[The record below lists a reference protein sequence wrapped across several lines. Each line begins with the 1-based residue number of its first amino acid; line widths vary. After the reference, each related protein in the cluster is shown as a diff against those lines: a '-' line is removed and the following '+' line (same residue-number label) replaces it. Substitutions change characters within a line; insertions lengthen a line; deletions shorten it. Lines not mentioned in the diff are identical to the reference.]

1 MVRSKEHGA
10 QALEIGEEQQ
20 KTNSHWIDGFMSK
33 KVTCL
38 ALAALLLAVCVPAE
52 AQQSAR
58 VRWIGCLDYGS
69 PDSDR
74 LRLWEAFRE
83 RLRDLGYMEGHNVAF
98 VSRWAHGKTERLPDL
113 AAEVVRLKVE
123 AIVVGGTPATQA
135 AKHATATIPIVMA
148 SVADPVGSGLVES
161 LARPAGNITGLS
173 FAFGEKFSGKWVELL
188 KEAVPK
194 VSRMAVLGNPT
205 SAIYGNYLR
214 EMMVAAQAL
223 GVQLQALE
231 VRDLPEIE
239 RALSTIGDARVGA
252 LIVTGDPLF
261 FVHRTRIAELAGRS
275 KLPTMFAYGEFAGGL
290 MSYGPSFTDSFRR
303 AATYVDK
310 ILKGAKPA
318 DLPVEQPTKF
328 ELVIN
333 LKTAKQIGVTIPPN
347 VLARADKVIR

>member
-1 MVRSKEHGA
+1 MLFALSFPA
-10 QALEIGEEQQ
+10 Q
-20 KTNSHWIDGFMSK
+20 
-33 KVTCL
+33 
-38 ALAALLLAVCVPAE
+38 
-52 AQQSAR
+52 AQQSAK

-74 LRLWEAFRE
+74 LGLWEAFRE
-83 RLRDLGYMEGHNVAF
+83 RLRDLGYVEGHNVAF
-98 VSRWAHGKTERLPDL
+98 VSRWAHGKREGLPAL
-113 AAEVVRLKVE
+113 AAELLRLKVE
-123 AIVVGGTPATQA
+123 VIVVGGTPAAQA

-161 LARPAGNITGLS
+161 LARPTGNITGLS

-194 VSRMAVLGNPT
+194 VSRMIILGNPT
-205 SAIYGNYLR
+205 HPMHGNYLR
-214 EMMVAAQAL
+214 EMMAAAQSL
-223 GVQLQALE
+223 GVQLRVLE

-239 RALSTIGDARVGA
+239 KALAMIGDARVGG
-252 LIVTGDPLF
+252 LIVTADPLL
-261 FVHRTRIAELAGRS
+261 FVHRTRIAEFVGSR
-275 KLPTMFAYGEFAGGL
+275 KLPTMFPFGEFAGGL
-290 MSYGPSFTDSFRR
+290 MSYGPSFLDSYRR

-333 LKTAKQIGVTIPPN
+333 LKTAKQIGLTIPPN